1 MGVCFS
7 KKIRPAIPILSLPEA
22 RPVIRNEMH
31 QQQQQQQ
38 QQQQPEQQQPQE
50 QQDPIIYY
58 PFPNPKQN
66 QTAIVISR
74 NIELNKTV
82 INPYSSSLL

>member
-22 RPVIRNEMH
+22 RPVIRNEI
-31 QQQQQQQ
+31 QQQQ
-38 QQQQPEQQQPQE
+38 QQQPQE